1 MRGRQIATGCALALL
16 AGCGGGGDGDSDE
29 SAGRPPAAD
38 LTVVVRKNPD
48 DVGRRRTIRCTEL
61 GPKASQGVCRSL
73 AGLSRDQLAPVPA
86 DTACTQIYGGP
97 SVASVKGTLDGR
109 RVDASF
115 ELTNGCEIERWDR
128 NRVLIGDPPG
138 G

>member
-1 MRGRQIATGCALALL
+1 VRPRQIAAGCILALL
-16 AGCGGGGDGDSDE
+16 AGCGGGDDDSDE
-29 SAGRPPAAD
+29 SPERPLAAD

-61 GPKASQGVCRSL
+61 GPKAPEPACRRL
-73 AGLSRDQLAPVPA
+73 AGLSSDQLAPVPA

-97 SVASVKGTLDGR
+97 SVASVKGTLRGE

-115 ELTNGCEIERWDR
+115 ELINGCEIERWDR
-128 NRVLIGDPPG
+128 NRVLLGDLPG